1 VPQDYEFGRPASTI
15 GGHERTPNP
24 QGTVAFR
31 VGVAVPVGHR
41 VEHVDLAGPLVL
53 ACRADELA
61 RFGID
66 PVCAATTG

>member
-1 VPQDYEFGRPASTI
+1 
-15 GGHERTPNP
+15 
-24 QGTVAFR
+24 VAFR